1 MAKGPGNILQTDLI
15 VETRLDN
22 ARPEVEVEAK
32 FVVGRFIGRHLD
44 V

>member
-1 MAKGPGNILQTDLI
+1 MATGPGNILQTDLI

-22 ARPEVEVEAK
+22 AQPQVEVEAK
-32 FVVGRFIGRHLD
+32 FTIRRLIRRPQD